1 MCFDW
6 VTVLME
12 TPMNTDDLVSVLVPR
27 RFLAQVYGFV
37 AKLDSEEERIGG
49 SGPAPGN
56 EPAEIVD
63 NTSSRA
69 IADEWSPSLL
79 RRMVNES
86 SPELRRILEALAD
99 RPGSWLSTGALALA
113 IGESKDQSKDQSKIV
128 GGTISA
134 FWRRIKGR
142 YQLKSFP
149 FDRRTDHLKRI
160 DCRMS
165 AGTAKLVKQFI
176 DERNER

>member
-1 MCFDW
+1 MKA
-6 VTVLME
+6 
-12 TPMNTDDLVSVLVPR
+12 DDLVSVLVPR

-37 AKLDSEEERIGG
+37 ARLDSEGERIGSSG
-49 SGPAPGN
+49 SAPGN
-56 EPAEIVD
+56 EPAVIVD
-63 NTSSRA
+63 NSSRA
-69 IADEWSPSLL
+69 IANEWSPALL

-86 SPELRRILEALAD
+86 SPSLRRILEALAD
-99 RPGSWLSTGALALA
+99 HPDSWLSTGDLALA
-113 IGESKDQSKDQSKIV
+113 MGESKDQSKDQSKIV

-142 YQLKSFP
+142 YQLNSFP

-176 DERNER
+176 DDRNE